1 MSLHISAEN
10 GQIAPV
16 VLMPG
21 DPLRAKYMADKF
33 LTETNLVSNTRNVFY
48 YTGLFN
54 GVRIT
59 IGASGMG
66 CPSIGIYSY
75 ELYSF
80 YDVQCIIRIGTAG
93 AYTTDLNVY
102 DLVNTEKAYSE
113 STFASEAFGYPENH
127 FLNQGNCFSII
138 NETAKSR
145 EVKLQTA
152 AIHSSD
158 VFYRAKPGVPP
169 IAKDNNCL
177 AVEMEAF
184 ALFSTARYLKKMA
197 GSLLTISD
205 VIPTGACISPQ
216 EREQAL
222 LPMMELAL
230 HSGVAIMGRM

>member
-1 MSLHISAEN
+1 MSLHISAEK

-113 STFASEAFGYPENH
+113 STFASEALGYTENH
-127 FLNQGNCFSII
+127 FLHQVNCCAILHGK
-138 NETAKSR
+138 AKR
-145 EVKLQTA
+145 RNVKLQTA
-152 AIHSSD
+152 AIHSTD
-158 VFYRAKPGVPP
+158 VFGTSKTGARLLAADVKRY
-169 IAKDNNCL
+169 
-177 AVEMEAF
+177 AVEVA
-184 ALFSTARYLKKMA
+184 AR
-197 GSLLTISD
+197 D
-205 VIPTGACISPQ
+205 
-216 EREQAL
+216 
-222 LPMMELAL
+222 
-230 HSGVAIMGRM
+230 